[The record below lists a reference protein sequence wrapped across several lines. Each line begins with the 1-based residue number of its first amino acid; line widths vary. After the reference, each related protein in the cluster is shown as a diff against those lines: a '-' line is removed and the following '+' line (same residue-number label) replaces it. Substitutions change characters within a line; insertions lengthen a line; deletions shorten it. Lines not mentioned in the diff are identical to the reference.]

1 MAFHHSPQLV
11 TNGLEVLL
19 DASNTKSYP
28 GSGTTWN
35 DLTGNY
41 TFTTS
46 VPPTFTTDVRGVKC
60 FDFTTTAHE
69 YFQSTTNSSFSGNT
83 FAITVTAVLN
93 ENSTNNYQTVLGQN
107 YGDTTD
113 AMSFCSL
120 LGKFGTDHWS
130 PGGERLVSTPS
141 QNVVRMVTW
150 VIPQWSLHQSAQR
163 IYFGGT
169 EQPTEPYSVD
179 TVGSLVAQ
187 PLIIGNWQIDRTDM
201 DWDGQIYYVA
211 VYNRELTNDEITQ
224 NYNALKG
231 RFGL

>member
-1 MAFHHSPQLV
+1 MAFHHSPQIVQSGLV
-11 TNGLEVLL
+11 LLL
-19 DASNTKSYP
+19 DAANTKSYP

-41 TFTTS
+41 TFTTSVPPTFTTS

-120 LGKFGTDHWS
+120 LGKFGTDH
-130 PGGERLVSTPS
+130 
-141 QNVVRMVTW
+141 
-150 VIPQWSLHQSAQR
+150 
-163 IYFGGT
+163 
-169 EQPTEPYSVD
+169 
-179 TVGSLVAQ
+179 
-187 PLIIGNWQIDRTDM
+187 
-201 DWDGQIYYVA
+201 
-211 VYNRELTNDEITQ
+211 
-224 NYNALKG
+224 
-231 RFGL
+231 